1 MVKVCPLRDG
11 GEGTALA
18 PWGTAG
24 RGSCSYFRIVTADF
38 RVNEGKRPGVGP
50 PGWDSALLP

>member
-1 MVKVCPLRDG
+1 MV
-11 GEGTALA
+11 
-18 PWGTAG
+18 G
-24 RGSCSYFRIVTADF
+24 RGRPWLHGGRRGVGHGSYFRIVTADF